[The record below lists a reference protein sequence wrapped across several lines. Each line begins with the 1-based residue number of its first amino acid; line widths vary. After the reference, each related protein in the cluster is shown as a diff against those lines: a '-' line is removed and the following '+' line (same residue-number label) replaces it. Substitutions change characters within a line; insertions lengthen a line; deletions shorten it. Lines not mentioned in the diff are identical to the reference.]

1 MKKRPKNLISQRKN
15 TTRVLFFF
23 NAILWLVYS
32 IFIYYDMAIVNN
44 NKTSANIAT
53 VFLFIMAAFM
63 LVSGVM
69 HSRQPSRAYYPALLL
84 VALNAIFTLMNLS
97 DLLYLF
103 AFIIDIII
111 ISLLLALRKEYLS
124 IT

>member
-1 MKKRPKNLISQRKN
+1 
-15 TTRVLFFF
+15 
-23 NAILWLVYS
+23 
-32 IFIYYDMAIVNN
+32 
-44 NKTSANIAT
+44 
-53 VFLFIMAAFM
+53 M

-69 HSRQPSRAYYPALLL
+69 LGRQPSRAYYPALLL

>member
-32 IFIYYDMAIVNN
+32 IFIYYDMAIINN

-69 HSRQPSRAYYPALLL
+69 LGRQPSRTYYPALLL

>member
-69 HSRQPSRAYYPALLL
+69 LSRQPSRAYYPALLL

>member
-1 MKKRPKNLISQRKN
+1 M
-15 TTRVLFFF
+15 FFF

-69 HSRQPSRAYYPALLL
+69 LGRQPSRTYYPALLL

>member
-15 TTRVLFFF
+15 TTRALFFF
-23 NAILWLVYS
+23 NAILWFVYS
-32 IFIYYDMAIVNN
+32 FFIYYDMAIVNN

-69 HSRQPSRAYYPALLL
+69 LGRQPSRAYYPALLL

>member
-69 HSRQPSRAYYPALLL
+69 LGRQPSRAYYPALLL